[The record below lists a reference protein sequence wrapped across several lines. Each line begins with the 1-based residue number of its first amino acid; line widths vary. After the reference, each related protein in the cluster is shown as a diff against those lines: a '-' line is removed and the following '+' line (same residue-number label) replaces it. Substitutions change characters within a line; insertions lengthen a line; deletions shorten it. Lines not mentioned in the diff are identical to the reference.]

1 MKVLMFGWELP
12 PFNSG
17 GLGVACW
24 GLSRSLADLGVDL
37 VFVLP
42 NSHDISSDKYR
53 ILFADN
59 NISMRGVNTLLT
71 PYITSEEY
79 RKKRGRGGLYGHSLM
94 EEVLRYAKLSG
105 DIAREETFDVIHAHD
120 WLSFLSGVEAK
131 RVSGKPLVVHVH
143 ATEFDR
149 TGNGKINQF
158 VYDIE
163 REGMQK
169 ADRVV
174 AISQYIK
181 DLVID
186 KYGIDPR
193 KIRVVHNG
201 INEEDYVTETNT
213 PTFIKRL
220 KEDGKKIVLFVGRI
234 TLQKGPDY
242 FVKMAEKV
250 RQYYEDVYFVVAG
263 SGDMEG
269 QMIREVNRRGLSDR
283 FIFTGFLRGGD
294 LDTVYAASDVYVMPS
309 VSEPFG
315 ITPLEA
321 ALHGVPAIISKVSGV
336 KEVLTHSLVSDFWDV
351 DDMADKVISVLENQ
365 SLKNTLG
372 NNSAIQIKSINWRE
386 AAKKCIDMYTELLR
400 PVVS

>member
-163 REGMQK
+163 RKGRHAEG
-169 ADRVV
+169 
-174 AISQYIK
+174 
-181 DLVID
+181 
-186 KYGIDPR
+186 
-193 KIRVVHNG
+193 
-201 INEEDYVTETNT
+201 
-213 PTFIKRL
+213 
-220 KEDGKKIVLFVGRI
+220 
-234 TLQKGPDY
+234 
-242 FVKMAEKV
+242 
-250 RQYYEDVYFVVAG
+250 
-263 SGDMEG
+263 
-269 QMIREVNRRGLSDR
+269 
-283 FIFTGFLRGGD
+283 
-294 LDTVYAASDVYVMPS
+294 
-309 VSEPFG
+309 
-315 ITPLEA
+315 
-321 ALHGVPAIISKVSGV
+321 
-336 KEVLTHSLVSDFWDV
+336 
-351 DDMADKVISVLENQ
+351 
-365 SLKNTLG
+365 
-372 NNSAIQIKSINWRE
+372 
-386 AAKKCIDMYTELLR
+386 
-400 PVVS
+400 